1 VTTEIYAP
9 PVDKLLS
16 YGDPTKKDK
25 LGMWPD
31 YVAEFGFGEGHIPNL
46 IKLATNRELSEA
58 ETESA
63 EVWGP
68 LHAWRT
74 LGQLKAEAAIEPLL
88 QLLGQDD
95 DWASTEVPEVYGM
108 IGPKAIPALS
118 AFLEDPDQEMFAR
131 SEAATSLEKIGETYP
146 ESRAEAVAALSHA
159 LETGAENDPELNAY
173 IVSYLIELG
182 AAEAAPVIERAYAA
196 EQVDT
201 EIAGSWGR
209 AQVELGLAKA
219 GRPRQASAN
228 GSPQAGRSRSVRR
241 RSGGV
246 VPAPSSAEKAK
257 AKTKRKMEKASR
269 KKNRKR

>member
-1 VTTEIYAP
+1 MTTETYAP

-31 YVAEFGFGEGHIPNL
+31 YVAEFGFGREHIPDL
-46 IKLATNRELSEA
+46 IRLATNRELTEA

-63 EVWGP
+63 QVWGP

-95 DWASTEVPEVYGM
+95 DWSSTEVPEVYGM
-108 IGPKAIPALS
+108 IGPVAIPILS
-118 AFLEDPDQEMFAR
+118 KYLEEPDHDMYAQA
-131 SEAATSLEKIGETYP
+131 EAAASLEKIAEMHP
-146 ESRAEAVAALSHA
+146 KSRGEAVAALSHA
-159 LETGAENDPELNAY
+159 LEAGAENDPELNAY
-173 IVSYLIELG
+173 IVSYLVELQ
-182 AAEAAPVIERAYAA
+182 AVEAAPVIEKAYTA

-201 EIAGSWGR
+201 DIAGSWGKV
-209 AQVELGLAKA
+209 QVELGLARA
-219 GRPRQASAN
+219 SRPRQVSPNTSPRA
-228 GSPQAGRSRSVRR
+228 GSGRKPRH